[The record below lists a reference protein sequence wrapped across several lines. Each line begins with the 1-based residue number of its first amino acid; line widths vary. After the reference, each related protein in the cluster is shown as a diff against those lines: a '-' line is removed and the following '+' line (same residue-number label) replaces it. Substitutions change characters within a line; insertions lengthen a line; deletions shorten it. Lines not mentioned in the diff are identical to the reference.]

1 MRWNLIQHWT
11 KSSSQVDG
19 NKTKYIR
26 ITPCFLG
33 NPRAAGTNNWYIQY
47 SVENYHTTGGIHHG
61 LKKLI
66 TSGQLRQDPPAA
78 TEIPMIWFCCHRIC
92 AGQLMAPSSCHPGL
106 ALSAPNSTNIHWS
119 LYLMLIS
126 LEAMPWNAWEPEN
139 KFPRSLSNVPLKPE
153 AHHIP
158 SYLVLLSLCNL
169 CGNAHTEQGN
179 QTT

>member
-19 NKTKYIR
+19 NKKKYIR

-106 ALSAPNSTNIHWS
+106 ALSAPNSPNIHWS

-126 LEAMPWNAWEPEN
+126 LEAMPWNAWEPE
-139 KFPRSLSNVPLKPE
+139 KSSRV
-153 AHHIP
+153 
-158 SYLVLLSLCNL
+158 LSLMYL
-169 CGNAHTEQGN
+169 WN
-179 QTT
+179 QRPITSLVT